1 MEASAAFALLSGG
14 SIELDRL
21 NDELC
26 DELCAALRARAPS
39 GGEGVMDL
47 SKMDGGSKTD
57 LLVSKMDFEG
67 RNSTGETPFLLAC
80 TRGHVECM
88 QLLVEAGC
96 DTAAITA
103 YGSNALMLAAR
114 SGVAAAVRTA
124 LAAGWCE
131 LEATSIYGRTAFLLA
146 CFKGCVE
153 CMQLLAEAG
162 CNTAVISNDGSNA
175 LMSVAD
181 SGAASAVRMAL
192 AANWCELDAM
202 STHGRT
208 AFLLACFKGCVEC
221 MHVLAEAGCDT
232 AVISNSGMNALMWAA
247 CSGVAAA
254 VRAALAAGW
263 CELEA
268 TSSRGCT

>member
-124 LAAGWCE
+124 LAAGWCG
-131 LEATSIYGRTAFLLA
+131 LEARATDRGTAFLLA
-146 CFKGCVE
+146 CDKGHVE

-162 CNTAVISNDGSNA
+162 C
-175 LMSVAD
+175 
-181 SGAASAVRMAL
+181 
-192 AANWCELDAM
+192 
-202 STHGRT
+202 
-208 AFLLACFKGCVEC
+208 
-221 MHVLAEAGCDT
+221 DT
-232 AVISNSGMNALMWAA
+232 AVICNNGMNALMLAA
-247 CSGVAAA
+247 RSGVA
-254 VRAALAAGW
+254 
-263 CELEA
+263 
-268 TSSRGCT
+268 